1 MFVNLISHTNNI
13 DVLDKAAAICV
24 DKYDTASYVN
34 FNAAIASGHISILE
48 HVTLTFYVEGVSR
61 ALTHQLVRHRL
72 ASYAEQSQR
81 YTKIDVEKDWYI
93 IPESINTPALKQ
105 IYKDMMSSIEE
116 TYIKLLD
123 MGVPKEDARMVLP
136 NATKTKII
144 ITLNLRTL
152 VEIANK
158 RLCYKAQKEITKLI
172 SIMVNKAALVFPV
185 VKDIAKPNCLLTVG
199 CKEQKPCNRWV
210 GILT

>member
-13 DVLDKAAAICV
+13 DVLNKVAAICV
-24 DKYDTASYVN
+24 DKYDTASYTN
-34 FNAAIASGHISILE
+34 FNAAIASGHYSILE

-81 YTKIDVEKDWYI
+81 YTKINMEKDWYI
-93 IPESINTPALKQ
+93 IPESINSPVLKQ
-105 IYKDMMSSIEE
+105 IYKDMMSSIEQ

-123 MGVPKEDARMVLP
+123 MGVPKEDARMILP

-152 VEIANK
+152 TEIANK
-158 RLCYKAQKEITKLI
+158 RLCYKAQKEIRKLI
-172 SIMVNKAALVFPV
+172 TLMVNKAALVFPV

>member
-13 DVLDKAAAICV
+13 DVLNKVAAICV
-24 DKYDTASYVN
+24 DKYDTASHTN
-34 FNAAIASGHISILE
+34 FNAAIASGHYSILE

-81 YTKIDVEKDWYI
+81 YTKINMEKDWYI
-93 IPESINTPALKQ
+93 IPESINSPVLKQ
-105 IYKDMMSSIEE
+105 IYKDMMSSIEQ

-123 MGVPKEDARMVLP
+123 MGVPKEDARMILP

-152 VEIANK
+152 TEIANK
-158 RLCYKAQKEITKLI
+158 RLCYKAQKEIRKLI
-172 SIMVNKAALVFPV
+172 TLMVNKAALVFPI